1 MVGFKTILR
10 KELEDHFNSWRFIT
24 VFLVIFIPCIYFTWR
39 IVGNIQQTVT
49 SSSAY
54 TFLSIFT
61 NSLSESPIA
70 LLPNSFFEL
79 IVLLLPVVG
88 IALGLD
94 AINSERNNGTLS
106 RLVAQPVY
114 RDNIINAKFCAGL
127 VTISI
132 VVVAVVLLSC
142 GLGIRLLGI
151 VPSAEEVWRLFF
163 FMIISIVYGGFWLGL
178 SILFSILFKKVSSS
192 ALVSI
197 TVWLF
202 FAIFFPLI
210 QQLIGNNMD
219 VSTQAATIKSMHT
232 LINIS
237 RISPIQ
243 LFNES
248 VAMILVPGART
259 LSQIIQI
266 MTEDAGNYLLTNP
279 LSLGQSLLIVW
290 PQLIITILLTVICFA
305 VSYIK
310 FMYEEIRAT

>member
-1 MVGFKTILR
+1 MVGFMTVLR

-24 VFLVIFIPCIYFTWR
+24 VFLVIFLPCIYFTWR

-49 SSSAY
+49 STSAY

-61 NSLSESPIA
+61 NSLSQSPIP

-106 RLVAQPVY
+106 RLVSQPIY
-114 RDNIINAKFCAGL
+114 RDNIINAKFVAG
-127 VTISI
+127 VFTISI
-132 VVVAVVLLSC
+132 VIVSVVLLAC

-151 VPSAEEVWRLFF
+151 VPSPEEGWRILFF
-163 FMIISIVYGGFWLGL
+163 LIIAIVYGSFWLGL
-178 SILFSILFKKVSSS
+178 SILLSILFKRVSSS
-192 ALVSI
+192 ALVSVAI
-197 TVWLF
+197 WLF
-202 FAIFFPLI
+202 FALFFPLI

-219 VSTQAATIKSMHT
+219 VSSQEAAIQSMHT

-237 RISPIQ
+237 RISPVQ
-243 LFNES
+243 LFSES

-259 LSQIIQI
+259 MSQIIQI

-305 VSYIK
+305 ISYVK

>member
-1 MVGFKTILR
+1 MVGFKTILI

-24 VFLVIFIPCIYFTWR
+24 VFLLIFIPCIYFTWR

-49 SSSAY
+49 SAQAY

-61 NSLSESPIA
+61 NSLSSSPIA

-79 IVLLLPVVG
+79 IVFLLPVVG

-114 RDNIINAKFCAGL
+114 RDNIINAKFFAGVL
-127 VTISI
+127 TISI
-132 VVVAVVLLSC
+132 VVVSVILLAC

-151 VPSAEEVWRLFF
+151 VPSAEEAWRIFF
-163 FMIISIVYGGFWLGL
+163 FMIISIFYGSFWLGL
-178 SILFSILFKKVSSS
+178 SILFSILFRKVSSS
-192 ALVSI
+192 ALVAI
-197 TVWLF
+197 AVWLF

-210 QQLIGNNMD
+210 QQLIVNNMD
-219 VSTQAATIKSMHT
+219 VSTPEAAIQSMHT

-237 RISPIQ
+237 RISPAQ
-243 LFNES
+243 LFSES
-248 VAMILVPGART
+248 SAMILVPEART
-259 LSQIIQI
+259 MSQYILL
-266 MTEDAGNYLLTNP
+266 MTDDARYYFIDNP
-279 LSLGQSLLIVW
+279 LSLGQSLLTVW

-305 VSYIK
+305 ISYVK

>member
-1 MVGFKTILR
+1 MVAFMTIFK

-24 VFLVIFIPCIYFTWR
+24 VFLVIFVPCIYFTWR

-49 SSSAY
+49 NAGAY
-54 TFLSIFT
+54 TFLSLFT
-61 NSLSESPIA
+61 NSLTESPIA

-79 IVLLLPVVG
+79 IVFLLPVVG

-114 RDNIINAKFCAGL
+114 RDNIINAKFLAGAA
-127 VTISI
+127 TISI
-132 VVVAVVLLSC
+132 VVISVVLLAC

-151 VPSAEEVWRLFF
+151 VPSAEEAWRIFF
-163 FMIISIVYGGFWLGL
+163 FLIISIIYGCFWLGL

-192 ALVSI
+192 ALVSV

-210 QQLIGNNMD
+210 QQLIGKSMD
-219 VSTQAATIKSMHT
+219 VSTQEAAIQSMNT

-243 LFNES
+243 LFSES

-290 PQLIITILLTVICFA
+290 PQMIITILLTVICFA
-305 VSYIK
+305 IAYVK